1 MKIKKII
8 LGILLF
14 LFALTENLFA
24 KALPPGTG
32 IGDVPANVLI
42 MLDKSGSMGWRMGG
56 GTASMRYPYDAAADS
71 NGDILVSQ
79 YNRDGVKKFVNF
91 WNPRLV
97 IIISLA
103 NFI

>member
-32 IGDVPANVLI
+32 IGDVPANV
-42 MLDKSGSMGWRMGG
+42 
-56 GTASMRYPYDAAADS
+56 
-71 NGDILVSQ
+71 
-79 YNRDGVKKFVNF
+79 
-91 WNPRLV
+91 
-97 IIISLA
+97 
-103 NFI
+103 